1 MENYAEASC
10 ILKVNIH
17 CQACK
22 MKILEVLG
30 SICGEYN
37 IDINIEEG
45 LVKVYAMVEPNIL
58 MKALSRTGYH
68 AELKW
73 AKIQHPKSNRNYY
86 NHTNGYGYGYDSYNY
101 HGHGSG
107 PIDYPYGYSR
117 ALPDPYSY
125 SSHNYPTS
133 STYPYYNGSGS
144 DPYHYGPS
152 MQPGSGLMHVA
163 GPGPLVHLVS
173 KGLWEIFFVVILV

>member
-1 MENYAEASC
+1 MDNYAEASC

-22 MKILEVLG
+22 MKILEILG

-37 IDINIEEG
+37 IDINTEEG

-73 AKIQHPKSNRNYY
+73 AKLQHPKLNRNYY
-86 NHTNGYGYGYDSYNY
+86 NYTNGPNGYDPYNY
-101 HGHGSG
+101 NGYNHGVGS
-107 PIDYPYGYSR
+107 IDHYPHGYSR

-125 SSHNYPTS
+125 PSSFNYPARS
-133 STYPYYNGSGS
+133 IHSYYQGSGLYQS
-144 DPYHYGPS
+144 DPYYPARIPRPFG
-152 MQPGSGLMHVA
+152 
-163 GPGPLVHLVS
+163 
-173 KGLWEIFFVVILV
+173 F